1 MGSQSPLCAL
11 GEFHQDAVGKKLYQ
25 CSHESNVICV
35 SLNLVAENAHLTSTC
50 HPFPSSIGT
59 IESRLNRVKIAKQFD
74 EEEFSR
80 YFGIFQTLEESVID
94 SNLKGKPTRRKRMI
108 VILKVQRNGTKVIID
123 QLRFN
128 SQFESGIF
136 VSQMALKRTAVIL
149 RVVQLN
155 RNTTVF

>member
-25 CSHESNVICV
+25 CSHKSNVICV

-94 SNLKGKPTRRKRMI
+94 SNLK
-108 VILKVQRNGTKVIID
+108 VQRNGTKVIID

-136 VSQMALKRTAVIL
+136 VSQMALKRTAVIP

>member
-25 CSHESNVICV
+25 CSHKSNVICV
-35 SLNLVAENAHLTSTC
+35 SLNLVAENAHLTSIC

-94 SNLKGKPTRRKRMI
+94 SNLK
-108 VILKVQRNGTKVIID
+108 VQRNGTKVIID

-136 VSQMALKRTAVIL
+136 VSQMALKRTAVIP

>member
-94 SNLKGKPTRRKRMI
+94 SNLK
-108 VILKVQRNGTKVIID
+108 VQRNGTKVIID

-136 VSQMALKRTAVIL
+136 VSQMALKRTAVIP